1 MEKLSSKKSRPWEIK
16 DLYNRIA
23 SVRAV
28 PILFLEKW
36 EREKGS
42 PGSDRM
48 TTDEI
53 NNELVTRD
61 ILAKPM
67 ARKGVGNLV
76 TGFCQKQRNRDLYPI
91 LVEPVDRGVWHFNM
105 SHYETLL
112 RDFRKRYPLMGTG
125 TPPTQGMSH
134 SLVEREIDKV
144 EVKDEK
150 YYSQFDQELRQEAH
164 LTAKHYELFYCLE
177 TSIRKLVAETL
188 NAQHGSNWWVTCV
201 PEPIRKNVVDNIQ
214 REIDSGVTIR
224 SKDEIDY
231 TTFGELGEI
240 VRNNWDSFD
249 TIFSSQKAFTKIMT
263 NLNIL
268 RGPIAHCCPLAE
280 DEVTRLQLT
289 LSDWFRLMK

>member
-134 SLVEREIDKV
+134 SLVGHGSESRRVRLTLFAMVQIFCA
-144 EVKDEK
+144 KDG
-150 YYSQFDQELRQEAH
+150 L
-164 LTAKHYELFYCLE
+164 
-177 TSIRKLVAETL
+177 KLVILSAKTVFPDPYVKYGQPL
-188 NAQHGSNWWVTCV
+188 
-201 PEPIRKNVVDNIQ
+201 
-214 REIDSGVTIR
+214 
-224 SKDEIDY
+224 
-231 TTFGELGEI
+231 
-240 VRNNWDSFD
+240 
-249 TIFSSQKAFTKIMT
+249 SSESV
-263 NLNIL
+263 NL
-268 RGPIAHCCPLAE
+268 
-280 DEVTRLQLT
+280 T
-289 LSDWFRLMK
+289 